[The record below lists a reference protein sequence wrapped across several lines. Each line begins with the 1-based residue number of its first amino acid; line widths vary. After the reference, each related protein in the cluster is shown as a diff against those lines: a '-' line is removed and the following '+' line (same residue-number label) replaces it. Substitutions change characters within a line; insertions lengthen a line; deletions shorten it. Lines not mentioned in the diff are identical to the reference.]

1 MIQNSQRPSLLARMK
16 EPIFET
22 PEGWPSRLRPPSP
35 STLIVVAIALIVGL
49 VAMSFAGRAIDPL
62 DGLLTR
68 RQCAVIGDEVYR
80 PVEEVDVARRFALFG
95 RTDGSC
101 LYGPVDVELQ
111 TEKTEELS
119 AEELDA
125 IELSAGAQLL
135 AAADPTAEV
144 RLTIPQ
150 LEPDGFYRAG
160 KWMGFLLRLGAGSFA
175 IRLVA
180 PPLFERFIP
189 RRR

>member
-1 MIQNSQRPSLLARMK
+1 MIQNSQRPSVLARMK
-16 EPIFET
+16 EPIFDT

-35 STLIVVAIALIVGL
+35 ATLIVVAIALVVGL

-68 RQCAVIGDEVYR
+68 RQCAVVGDEVYR
-80 PVEEVDVARRFALFG
+80 PVEEIDAARRFVPLG

-101 LYGPVDVELQ
+101 LFGPVDVELQ
-111 TEKTEELS
+111 AEKTEELT

-125 IELSAGAQLL
+125 VELSVGAQLL
-135 AAADPTAEV
+135 AAADPNTEV
-144 RLTIPQ
+144 RLAIPE

-160 KWMGFLLRLGAGSFA
+160 KWMGLLLRLGAGSFA